1 MKRAGLVTALM
12 TGALLCAALPAWAQF
27 QRYDYIWARSTS
39 GAALTLD
46 GQLSE
51 PQWAQAESLIITTR
65 QDGPIPGS
73 GWKDEGGFVSADP
86 NRGVFRFLVVDNQLW
101 IGVTVRD
108 SSIGGSALFNRFD
121 GLLMGLKGH
130 DDAGRPSG
138 PREHFISWW
147 WPPESGDL
155 NPLAVNKPMS
165 MIGHWRTW
173 PPGTPPTAEQIQAWD
188 ARYVV
193 NGKVNSDT
201 TSDVGYTIEM
211 RFDLT
216 KNGYDVT
223 DADGDAVEWNCS
235 LYDMDNFWPITNFF
249 RFSVCRTWVQGPWGN
264 AAWFHNLHILA
275 RPSVTTASGT
285 LPTYAPDLEIPQASS
300 QPSPSIDGFLNE
312 SVWASA
318 PSIRLTF
325 DDAAQLDAYPGVGPY
340 RSGQYQAP
348 VNGNGGTAFIAD
360 PGDAFVKYFFKGD
373 SLFLGFDVNDQAVQT
388 HSLSDR
394 WDGFVVALNDRVT
407 RGDDRNLK
415 GHKMTFY
422 VGAGGTI
429 RTADE
434 LTYLRDTLG
443 AVRCDLKLKPGTT
456 VDTLGVDTDAGYTAE
471 MAINLR
477 QFGYP
482 AGLGDHTLYFSLD
495 LLDGDSYSPVTD
507 SYGTRRW
514 FFREWENNDGACV
527 AFMNPSYTLAG
538 VDDGDQPAPGRY
550 ALLGSF
556 PNPIKQGTVVR
567 YTLPEASVVDLEVFD
582 LQGRT
587 VASRS
592 AGFQAAGLREIRLP
606 QFAPAAGVYLY
617 RVNIRSAAGVRTA
630 TLSGKMMVLE

>member
-360 PGDAFVKYFFKGD
+360 PGDAFVKY
-373 SLFLGFDVNDQAVQT
+373 
-388 HSLSDR
+388 
-394 WDGFVVALNDRVT
+394 
-407 RGDDRNLK
+407 
-415 GHKMTFY
+415 
-422 VGAGGTI
+422 
-429 RTADE
+429 
-434 LTYLRDTLG
+434 
-443 AVRCDLKLKPGTT
+443 
-456 VDTLGVDTDAGYTAE
+456 
-471 MAINLR
+471 
-477 QFGYP
+477 
-482 AGLGDHTLYFSLD
+482 
-495 LLDGDSYSPVTD
+495 
-507 SYGTRRW
+507 
-514 FFREWENNDGACV
+514 
-527 AFMNPSYTLAG
+527 
-538 VDDGDQPAPGRY
+538 
-550 ALLGSF
+550 
-556 PNPIKQGTVVR
+556 
-567 YTLPEASVVDLEVFD
+567 
-582 LQGRT
+582 
-587 VASRS
+587 
-592 AGFQAAGLREIRLP
+592 
-606 QFAPAAGVYLY
+606 
-617 RVNIRSAAGVRTA
+617 
-630 TLSGKMMVLE
+630 